1 MCCSQETA
9 TTWNCWKKIDQ
20 SEPMDGN
27 GWDSSS
33 NTFPSRRSPLRCL
46 SLHYS
51 FLPPPSTVVMSA
63 CHCWVSCSW
72 LLGAPRRD
80 WWRGAHVMPAVK
92 GRACDARTP
101 QRADWLLWG
110 WSTVEPGVRSLL
122 LRGHHCSSLPRSRGH
137 RCHLCHRRGTG
148 YMIRPQ
154 SLMSKQAPFCGVLG
168 HAFMEFLKGP
178 RDYCQEQHDLYEDKW
193 TVEVHCYSTGKPR

>member
-9 TTWNCWKKIDQ
+9 TTWNCWKKIYQ
-20 SEPMDGN
+20 SQWMGMV
-27 GWDSSS
+27 GILLRI
-33 NTFPSRRSPLRCL
+33 PSPPVVAHFGVSVSTTL
-46 SLHYS
+46 S
-51 FLPPPSTVVMSA
+51 FLNQPVVTSA
-63 CHCWVSCSW
+63 CHCWVSRSW

-110 WSTVEPGVRSLL
+110 WSTVEPGVRSLPPQ
-122 LRGHHCSSLPRSRGH
+122 GHHCSSLSRSWDL
-137 RCHLCHRRGTG
+137 RCRLCHCRGTG
-148 YMIRPQ
+148 CMIRPQ

-178 RDYCQEQHDLYEDKW
+178 RNYCQAQHDLYEDKW
-193 TVEVHCYSTGKPR
+193 TVEVHYYSTGKPP